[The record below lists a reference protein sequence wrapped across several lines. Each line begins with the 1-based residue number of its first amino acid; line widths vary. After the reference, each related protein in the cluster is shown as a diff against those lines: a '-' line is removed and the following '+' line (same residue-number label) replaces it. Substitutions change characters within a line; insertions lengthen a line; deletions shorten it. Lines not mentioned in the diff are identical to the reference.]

1 MLPACT
7 LTIYQ
12 PCYSL
17 DHHIHINQLILSL
30 RFTPWI
36 VLYPPVLSSAEAPAG
51 FPNKNSNNRK
61 IESARGTMGR
71 GKRRE
76 RSFPFPSC
84 PARSLFLSPQP
95 PYNKKR
101 PLRRREPPLY
111 PQVHQRCIMKL
122 NIVWYKIN
130 GSTVPAA
137 FVFPHRK
144 LMEYP
149 LSRSKQSLFSKET
162 KQQLQPMLEPI
173 TFRTETQL
181 LPYNIILWSRRDSYM
196 KRRTLRLLRNSTF
209 P

>member
-7 LTIYQ
+7 LTIYKTCYSLASPQ
-12 PCYSL
+12 TSFGVRLSRIRNGCVTNEPSKDVCGEASYSL

-95 PYNKKR
+95 PYYTKR
-101 PLRRREPPLY
+101 PLRKREPSLY
-111 PQVHQRCIMKL
+111 PQVQ
-122 NIVWYKIN
+122 
-130 GSTVPAA
+130 
-137 FVFPHRK
+137 
-144 LMEYP
+144 
-149 LSRSKQSLFSKET
+149 
-162 KQQLQPMLEPI
+162 
-173 TFRTETQL
+173 
-181 LPYNIILWSRRDSYM
+181 
-196 KRRTLRLLRNSTF
+196 
-209 P
+209 